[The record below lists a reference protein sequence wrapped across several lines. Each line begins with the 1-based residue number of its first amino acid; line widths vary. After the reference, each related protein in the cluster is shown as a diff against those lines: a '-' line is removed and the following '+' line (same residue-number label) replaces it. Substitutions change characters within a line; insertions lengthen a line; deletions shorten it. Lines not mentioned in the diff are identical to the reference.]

1 VKETICFLYVAN
13 DLHALLLQKQSLADR
28 AKSWADQLKDVAAL
42 QLRVVELEQKLK
54 QAHEVA
60 ATDRKKLEDE
70 LAEEKHKTHEANT
83 QFNAMSTGKANS
95 LVTFFVIDLYC

>member
-1 VKETICFLYVAN
+1 
-13 DLHALLLQKQSLADR
+13 
-28 AKSWADQLKDVAAL
+28 
-42 QLRVVELEQKLK
+42 
-54 QAHEVA
+54 VA